1 MATALCQTKIWFG
14 LPTSRNTRIKLFI
27 DYVIPLVKLIA
38 AKYRDE
44 AVNFFFSQYLENGF
58 YSQNISIN
66 IQFIYITENESV
78 SINLGQA
85 NTELGFTY

>member
-44 AVNFFFSQYLENGF
+44 AVNFFFH
-58 YSQNISIN
+58 SIWKM
-66 IQFIYITENESV
+66 V
-78 SINLGQA
+78 SIAKIYLLTYNL
-85 NTELGFTY
+85 FI